1 MSIQFQLSK
10 FVHLL
15 ISLVLKR
22 PKNDKRNLR
31 NSKKLRKMSKRNNKM
46 TQKKKLKPKRG
57 RRQQYLKK
65 QSLSSNLKQKAVPVE
80 AAIKAHLSPG
90 PKKLKYK
97 RLP

>member
-1 MSIQFQLSK
+1 M
-10 FVHLL
+10 
-15 ISLVLKR
+15 LK
-22 PKNDKRNLR
+22 K
-31 NSKKLRKMSKRNNKM
+31 SKKLQKIL
-46 TQKKKLKPKRG
+46 QKKLRPKRG
-57 RRQQYLKK
+57 QRQQYLKK